1 MLFQV
6 QEEQG
11 SHLGNRNEEGSE
23 KWGFPGF
30 LGPISQAGLHLV
42 ISVFVHDMGVG
53 LISHASLFVLPALES
68 CIYMFSCLDLSLIP
82 CQGREMFLFQDAGS
96 EAQRNK
102 MSRPQSHCD
111 TPAGL
116 EPTLQPLALCHHCQ
130 LQKFFFS
137 KPRNY

>member
-82 CQGREMFLFQDAGS
+82 CQGS
-96 EAQRNK
+96 RNLI
-102 MSRPQSHCD
+102 
-111 TPAGL
+111 L
-116 EPTLQPLALCHHCQ
+116 EPWLYGSHSL
-130 LQKFFFS
+130 
-137 KPRNY
+137 

>member
-23 KWGFPGF
+23 EWGFPGF
-30 LGPISQAGLHLV
+30 LGPISQAGLHPV

-53 LISHASLFVLPALES
+53 LISHASSFILPALES
-68 CIYMFSCLDLSLIP
+68 CIYMFSYLDLSLIP

-96 EAQRNK
+96 EAQRSK
-102 MSRPQSHCD
+102 MPRPQSHCD

-116 EPTLQPLALCHHCQ
+116 GPTLQPLHCATVVNC
-130 LQKFFFS
+130 KKSFF
-137 KPRNY
+137 